1 MLMSS
6 LSVILLVILFAAG
19 NTFAQEINP
28 SGYYRITAKHSGK
41 CLAVAGGPNSLRNGD
56 RVIQWDCIEEEDN
69 QKWQIIPVG
78 GGYYKILAKHSGKSL
93 DVFGG
98 TAALGNGAIV
108 EQWDYN
114 GSDNQMWRL
123 IRDAGGYYNIVA
135 KHSGKSLDIN
145 GGPGATGNGPQ
156 AQQWDWVNGDNQR
169 FRLIPLSISGTAG
182 ADSVTGTFTY
192 TDTEVNPFGGGS
204 ATFNRPIIGCR
215 VQVWRAGGLV
225 NSTLTNEAGSFSV
238 TVPHMPDGTDTTV
251 LVYATN
257 AAAQVL
263 TGGFGPYFVKKSMNS
278 TGTGPLD
285 FSENFATP
293 EQIRSFNAAHDIR
306 LAYEFATARRDLL
319 EKEVI
324 PVVDV
329 SFNDLGGLM
338 THYNAPGS
346 GLVINRE
353 HNTRDLVIM
362 HEYAHFL
369 EDKIGSFLLLP
380 SYHDTC
386 FTTQRCLNPA
396 DCAQLPGTAMTQL
409 VNSPENAWMEGFADY
424 FAMAVKRAN
433 PAARFNLTGG
443 GTMSEAELNH
453 PGLCDAVGRAAFD
466 GRTINGEMV
475 EKYVA
480 SVLWLLSGSQ
490 GSDGAVFQIFDHELD
505 GSATHVLPNIRLF
518 HDAWVARGLDHA
530 RLDRILIEQHIPTVA
545 AHGR

>member
-1 MLMSS
+1 MSS

-225 NSTLTNEAGSFSV
+225 NTVVTN
-238 TVPHMPDGTDTTV
+238 
-251 LVYATN
+251 
-257 AAAQVL
+257 
-263 TGGFGPYFVKKSMNS
+263 
-278 TGTGPLD
+278 
-285 FSENFATP
+285 
-293 EQIRSFNAAHDIR
+293 
-306 LAYEFATARRDLL
+306 
-319 EKEVI
+319 
-324 PVVDV
+324 
-329 SFNDLGGLM
+329 
-338 THYNAPGS
+338 
-346 GLVINRE
+346 
-353 HNTRDLVIM
+353 
-362 HEYAHFL
+362 
-369 EDKIGSFLLLP
+369 
-380 SYHDTC
+380 
-386 FTTQRCLNPA
+386 
-396 DCAQLPGTAMTQL
+396 
-409 VNSPENAWMEGFADY
+409 
-424 FAMAVKRAN
+424 
-433 PAARFNLTGG
+433 
-443 GTMSEAELNH
+443 
-453 PGLCDAVGRAAFD
+453 
-466 GRTINGEMV
+466 
-475 EKYVA
+475 
-480 SVLWLLSGSQ
+480 
-490 GSDGAVFQIFDHELD
+490 
-505 GSATHVLPNIRLF
+505 
-518 HDAWVARGLDHA
+518 
-530 RLDRILIEQHIPTVA
+530 
-545 AHGR
+545 